1 VSPYDALAELAQ
13 RELQLVSA
21 GEVEKLSELQLE
33 RSALVAALPAAP
45 PPDARPSLERANA
58 LQARV
63 TAALDERVGAAGS
76 ELRHL
81 NRGRTAMV
89 GYAPQTDR
97 VKLVDRAG

>member
-13 RELQLVSA
+13 RELQLVST
-21 GEVEKLSELQLE
+21 GEVDKLPELELE
-33 RSALVAALPAAP
+33 RSALVASLPGTP
-45 PPDARPSLERANA
+45 PPQAQPSLERAAA

-63 TAALDERVGAAGS
+63 TAALDERLGAAGS

-81 NRGRTAMV
+81 NRGRTAMA
-89 GYAPQTDR
+89 GYPPQADR